1 MRFSEDGKE
10 LILTLKD
17 RWIVE
22 KHLPLPI
29 SSQSSIIV
37 AHPQV
42 FVIKTKDD
50 KGEVSARQEREVS
63 IPLNM
68 LEDLEP
74 SLLSTIALYRHI
86 PYQGKAAEFASYG
99 NWLYPFLGLAEE
111 AGEVVGKIAKSMRGD
126 HSLEDK
132 KEEIIKELGDVMWM
146 IALCCCELNVSLE
159 AVQIKNIEKLE
170 DRKRRGVIQGDGDN
184 R

>member
-1 MRFSEDGKE
+1 MRFSDDKKE
-10 LILTLKD
+10 LVLTVKD

-22 KHLPLPI
+22 NHLPLVI

-37 AHPQV
+37 ANPQV

-50 KGEVSARQEREVS
+50 KGEVSARQESEVS

-68 LEDLEP
+68 IEDLEP

-126 HSLEDK
+126 YSLEDK
-132 KEEIIKELGDVMWM
+132 KEELVKELGDCMWM
-146 IALCCCELNVSLE
+146 LALCCCELNVDIE
-159 AVQIKNIEKLE
+159 TVQMKNIAKLE
-170 DRKRRGVIQGDGDN
+170 DRKRRGVIRGDGDN

>member
-17 RWIVE
+17 RWIV
-22 KHLPLPI
+22 KDHLPLKVSLRTYLI
-29 SSQSSIIV
+29 SIDGPYFAVEYFDSTGKSV
-37 AHPQV
+37 VLH
-42 FVIKTKDD
+42 
-50 KGEVSARQEREVS
+50 ERELH
-63 IPLNM
+63 IQLQM
-68 LEDLEP
+68 LAGLETT
-74 SLLSTIALYRHI
+74 LLGTIALYRHI
-86 PYQGKAAEFASYG
+86 PYQGKAAEVASYG
-99 NWLYPFLGLAEE
+99 NWMYPFLGLAEE

-126 HSLEDK
+126 FSLEDK

-159 AVQIKNIEKLE
+159 AVQMQNIEKLE